1 MHTDTNDPHG
11 QPLEYLAATVGCD
24 QGQIKFSRQKLAAS
38 DLALLY
44 NLADCTI
51 NIADAEG
58 FGLSSL
64 ESLST
69 ATPVV
74 NTMTGGLQEQVTDG
88 EDWFG
93 IGIEPVSKAIIGS
106 QEIPWIYEDRISGE
120 DCTNAMLE
128 MYNKSKEDR
137 AALGAAGRQHIEK
150 NYNFEKLSQQWV
162 DMMDNVCEKYGSWD
176 TRKNYQSWAM
186 EEV

>member
-1 MHTDTNDPHG
+1 M
-11 QPLEYLAATVGCD
+11 QM
-24 QGQIKFSRQKLAAS
+24 I
-38 DLALLY
+38 
-44 NLADCTI
+44 
-51 NIADAEG
+51 
-58 FGLSSL
+58 
-64 ESLST
+64 
-69 ATPVV
+69 
-74 NTMTGGLQEQVTDG
+74 TMTGGLQEQVTDG